1 MSFYPEERIAVFIDG
16 ANLYSTTKAIEMNI
30 DFKKL
35 SNYFATRGNLRRI
48 SYYTAIFDDTEYS
61 SIRPM
66 IDWLDYNGYTVVTKP
81 VREFTDSHGNTRI
94 KGNMDVELVVD
105 AMEAAPNVD
114 HVVIFSGDGDFCA
127 LVESLQRQGKRV
139 SVVSSMRTQPMM
151 IADTLRRQADFI
163 IDLIDIKSEIG
174 RES

>member
-1 MSFYPEERIAVFIDG
+1 MHFYPEEKIAVFIDG
-16 ANLYSTTKAIEMNI
+16 ANLYATTKAIDIHI

-35 SNYFATRGNLRRI
+35 SSFFAEQGQLIRM

-81 VREFTDSHGNTRI
+81 VREFTDSSGNTRI

-105 AMEAAPNVD
+105 ALEAAKYAD
-114 HVVIFSGDGDFCA
+114 HIVLFSGDGDFCA
-127 LVESLQRQGKRV
+127 LIEALQRKGKRV
-139 SVVSSMRTQPMM
+139 SIVSSMKTQM
-151 IADTLRRQADFI
+151 ISDALRRQADFL
-163 IDLIDIKSEIG
+163 IDLVDIREQIERKS
-174 RES
+174 